1 VANLVRIL
9 SLTTGNSPEA
19 LAEEIG
25 DGGGGRLKQAVTDAL
40 NAYLR
45 PIRSRRA
52 ELAAQ
57 PNYIREVLERGIQ
70 RAREVGAQTLDDVR
84 RAMNMRI

>member
-1 VANLVRIL
+1 M
-9 SLTTGNSPEA
+9 
-19 LAEEIG
+19 AEEIG
-25 DGGGGRLKQAVTDAL
+25 EGRGRQAEAALTDAL

-45 PIRSRRA
+45 PIRARRA

-84 RAMNMRI
+84 CAMNMDI